1 MELLLVEDTASGAS
15 TSSKSARRDSAS
27 ESNHPE
33 HLAGEGNRGRRLA
46 ALLGRQGTYSAPAS
60 QLPSHA
66 KTIARPKT
74 IARTQDNQRQ
84 EAAPFEDSRRR
95 QRSQDV
101 YQCTGFGHRARPHT
115 CHSRHVWLTWGRR
128 LEQAGGASSYPG
140 WPPHCGG
147 DSQERTPD
155 PQGKAAWWRSKITV
169 CLWQGLAI
177 LHHTGPQ
184 GGANR
189 DAPKDHLSATPRAA
203 TTAAT

>member
-1 MELLLVEDTASGAS
+1 M
-15 TSSKSARRDSAS
+15 ARLG

-46 ALLGRQGTYSAPAS
+46 ALSGRQGTYSAPAS
-60 QLPSHA
+60 QLPSLA

-74 IARTQDNQRQ
+74 IAFARETTRGEQGCPFRGLTP
-84 EAAPFEDSRRR
+84 AATIADIF
-95 QRSQDV
+95 
-101 YQCTGFGHRARPHT
+101 QCTGFGHRARPHT

-155 PQGKAAWWRSKITV
+155 PQGKAAWWRSKISV
-169 CLWQGLAI
+169 CLWQGPAI
-177 LHHTGPQ
+177 LRHTGFEAARRCA
-184 GGANR
+184 GLAVEMTGALGKRN
-189 DAPKDHLSATPRAA
+189 
-203 TTAAT
+203 

>member
-1 MELLLVEDTASGAS
+1 M
-15 TSSKSARRDSAS
+15 ARLG

-46 ALLGRQGTYSAPAS
+46 ALSGRQGTYSAPAS

-128 LEQAGGASSYPG
+128 LDKPAGRPLTPAGLRTAEVTARRGLQTPKARLPGGGARSRFAYGRDRQYSATQASKRREQGRPEG
-140 WPPHCGG
+140 PPV
-147 DSQERTPD
+147 RY
-155 PQGKAAWWRSKITV
+155 PQGSDNR
-169 CLWQGLAI
+169 CDLAV
-177 LHHTGPQ
+177 
-184 GGANR
+184 
-189 DAPKDHLSATPRAA
+189 
-203 TTAAT
+203 TAEPP